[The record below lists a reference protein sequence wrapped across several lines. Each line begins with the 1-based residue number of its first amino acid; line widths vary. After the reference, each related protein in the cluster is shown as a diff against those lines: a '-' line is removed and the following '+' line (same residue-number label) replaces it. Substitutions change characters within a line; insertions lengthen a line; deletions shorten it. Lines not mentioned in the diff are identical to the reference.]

1 MFAMCVYDSSKINDP
16 ANPNISITCIF
27 VSFFSFRGAVIALV
41 LSECLPPI
49 LVIFYIR
56 VRNIHKL
63 TWGGWSFESLNEW
76 GQFLKLAL
84 PGMIMLCLE
93 WWSAEV
99 TTFIAGTI
107 SEEELAANSVWFQTM
122 VIFYMVRILWLNY
135 YIDTIGLDLS
145 RYHC

>member
-1 MFAMCVYDSSKINDP
+1 MCVYDLSKIFLLLTLYHNFLQRCSDSIGSIRMLTSHTGHPLHTSSKHPQADM
-16 ANPNISITCIF
+16 
-27 VSFFSFRGAVIALV
+27 
-41 LSECLPPI
+41 
-49 LVIFYIR
+49 
-56 VRNIHKL
+56 
-63 TWGGWSFESLNEW
+63 GWVELESLNEW

-122 VIFYMVRILWLNY
+122 VIFYMVKIIIMAQSLL
-135 YIDTIGLDLS
+135 
-145 RYHC
+145 

>member
-1 MFAMCVYDSSKINDP
+1 MLIHVK
-16 ANPNISITCIF
+16 
-27 VSFFSFRGAVIALV
+27 VRFFLRGAVIALV
-41 LSECLPPI
+41 VSNCSPPV
-49 LVIFYIR
+49 LVIFYIW
-56 VRNIHKL
+56 ICKLHKL

-107 SEEELAANSVWFQTM
+107 NEDELAANSVWFQTM
-122 VIFYMVRILWLNY
+122 VILYMVRNSLISSCPMANECVE
-135 YIDTIGLDLS
+135 
-145 RYHC
+145 YHTCMLI

>member
-1 MFAMCVYDSSKINDP
+1 M
-16 ANPNISITCIF
+16 
-27 VSFFSFRGAVIALV
+27 IALV

-49 LVIFYIR
+49 LVILYIR
-56 VRNIHKL
+56 IRNIHKL
-63 TWGGWSFESLNEW
+63 TWAGWSFESLNEW

-122 VIFYMVRILWLNY
+122 VIFYMVKIIIMAQLL
-135 YIDTIGLDLS
+135 L
-145 RYHC
+145 